1 MKRRFITTG
10 VIGVLLCILMCGG
23 CSNTATTAAQSNE
36 TENLKSLSIAEIDKE
51 TETQIKPTETE
62 KAKVETETV
71 ILTTEAPETEI
82 ETTELYIEEEIEY
95 VETEA
100 IAEEEVSYSY
110 GDYAPS
116 DLQYMGVLNWGG
128 WRWTYYSQRVLPGG
142 GLNIPGRYVDEN
154 GFVCDGNGYICLASG
169 SLGWGTVVDTPF
181 GKPGCVYDSG
191 CAADTLDVYCD
202 W

>member
-23 CSNTATTAAQSNE
+23 CSDTATTAAQSKE
-36 TENLKSLSIAEIDKE
+36 TENLKSLSIVEIDKE
-51 TETQIKPTETE
+51 TETHIKPTEI
-62 KAKVETETV
+62 ETETV
-71 ILTTEAPETEI
+71 VLTTEAPETEVPTEI

-100 IAEEEVSYSY
+100 IAEKEVSYSY

-154 GFVCDGNGYICLASG
+154 GFVCDENGYICLASG

-181 GKPGCVYDSG
+181 WK
-191 CAADTLDVYCD
+191 T
-202 W
+202 WMRI

>member
-1 MKRRFITTG
+1 MKRRFIATG
-10 VIGVLLCILMCGG
+10 VIGVLLCILVCGG
-23 CSNTATTAAQSNE
+23 CSKTATTAAQTKE
-36 TENLKSLSIAEIDKE
+36 TENLKSFSIAEIDKE

-62 KAKVETETV
+62 TIVLITEVPETKV
-71 ILTTEAPETEI
+71 PTEI

-100 IAEEEVSYSY
+100 AVEEEVSYSY

-142 GLNIPGRYVDEN
+142 GLNIPGRHVDEN
-154 GFVCDGNGYICLASG
+154 GFICDGNGYICLASG